1 MNLVIIAG
9 KRSVRPLETALKK
22 SEQTVTV
29 GKYTAVKPN
38 TAAEIFEKYRPHGI
52 LISDDAASKGVS
64 LIDFLS
70 IVKCVTAICVLY
82 LFAITPIALTN
93 TPLLYIR

>member
-1 MNLVIIAG
+1 MNLIIIAG

-38 TAAEIFEKYRPHGI
+38 TAAEIFEKYRPQRYF
-52 LISDDAASKGVS
+52 DQ
-64 LIDFLS
+64 
-70 IVKCVTAICVLY
+70 
-82 LFAITPIALTN
+82 
-93 TPLLYIR
+93 

>member
-38 TAAEIFEKYRPHGI
+38 LRLKY
-52 LISDDAASKGVS
+52 SKN
-64 LIDFLS
+64 
-70 IVKCVTAICVLY
+70 TVLTV
-82 LFAITPIALTN
+82 F
-93 TPLLYIR
+93 